1 MRNNAKRKLHSV
13 KATDDMLI
21 PKNNR
26 PLLWKPSKKQTK
38 GNKKK

>member
-1 MRNNAKRKLHSV
+1 MKNNARMKLHNV

-38 GNKKK
+38 RKSK